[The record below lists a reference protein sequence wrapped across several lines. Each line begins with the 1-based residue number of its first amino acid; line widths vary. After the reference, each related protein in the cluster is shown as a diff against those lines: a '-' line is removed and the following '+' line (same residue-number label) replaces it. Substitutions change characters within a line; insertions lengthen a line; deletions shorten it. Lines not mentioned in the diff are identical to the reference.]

1 MQDGCAENA
10 IRPFTVGRKNW
21 LFCDTP
27 KGADVSAIVYRVVET
42 AKANGLEP
50 YRYLKLLLTE
60 LPYLGKTP
68 SQEDLMQFFPWSKTV
83 PSRFMRKIV
92 CRLRLSEVSRQ

>member
-1 MQDGCAENA
+1 MVDISNNYAENA

-27 KGADVSAIVYRVVET
+27 KGADASAIVYTVVET

-68 SQEDLMQFFPWSKTV
+68 SQEDLKQFLLWSKT
-83 PSRFMRKIV
+83 M
-92 CRLRLSEVSRQ
+92 QAA

>member
-1 MQDGCAENA
+1 MIRRRGANA
-10 IRPFTVGRKNW
+10 
-21 LFCDTP
+21 
-27 KGADVSAIVYRVVET
+27 SAIVYTVVET

-68 SQEDLMQFFPWSKTV
+68 SQEDLMQFLPWSKTMQAACTELKTNINAPGPV
-83 PSRFMRKIV
+83 KIYAQN
-92 CRLRLSEVSRQ
+92 CLQAPAE